1 MKQHIHRVSTT
12 LGTALLLTLSA
23 PAMAD
28 EIEDSIKTAL
38 ESYQAGDVAAAKSE
52 IDYVN
57 QLLSQK
63 QSASLG
69 SILPAPFDG
78 WTQEA
83 AGNEAAAGMAMF
95 GGGMTAGAEYVS
107 GSDNVEIQLM
117 ADSPMIAAMMA
128 VFSNPAMAGATGG
141 QMKRV
146 GGQKVIQTADGELQA
161 VIHNRFMINVTGS
174 ASAEDKEAYFEAIDF
189 DALQS
194 F

>member
-1 MKQHIHRVSTT
+1 MLHIHRTSVVA
-12 LGTALLLTLSA
+12 GAALLLTLSA
-23 PAMAD
+23 AAGAD
-28 EIEDSIKTAL
+28 EIEDTIKTAL
-38 ESYQAGDVAAAKSE
+38 ESYQAGDVAAAKGE
-52 IDYVN
+52 IEYVS
-57 QLLSQK
+57 QLLSQM

-69 SILPAPFDG
+69 NILPAPFDG

-83 AGNEAAAGMAMF
+83 KGNEAAAGMAMF
-95 GGGMTAGAEYVS
+95 GGGMSAGADYVK
-107 GSDNVEIQLM
+107 GGDNVEIQLM

-141 QMKRV
+141 QLKRV

-161 VIHNRFMINVTGS
+161 IIHNRFMINVTGS
-174 ASAEDKEAYFEAIDF
+174 ASSADKEAYFEAIDF